1 MKSGY
6 RGLVIA
12 LVVLIILSNLSEGFI
27 EPIAFV
33 LKTETNKI
41 WEYVAGA
48 AALIFTLLISR
59 FINREFI
66 HGYLER
72 SLDT

>member
-33 LKTETNKI
+33 LKTETNGPQNTIIKD
-41 WEYVAGA
+41 YDPR
-48 AALIFTLLISR
+48 S
-59 FINREFI
+59 INRKI
-66 HGYLER
+66 KTQR
-72 SLDT
+72 D